1 MVREEFIRHAER
13 HMQVQPPGTIDFRAH
28 SSPSP
33 PPSPR
38 QPPSAELVGC
48 VTPSQSRDEVKT
60 WVRSNAGVLL
70 RSCRGFD
77 KAVYQEMLA
86 ALLPLT
92 SSPTLLT
99 VPILPDSDEEIT
111 RGMLERVDEVGK
123 AG

>member
-1 MVREEFIRHAER
+1 MKA
-13 HMQVQPPGTIDFRAH
+13 
-28 SSPSP
+28 
-33 PPSPR
+33 
-38 QPPSAELVGC
+38 C
-48 VTPSQSRDEVKT
+48 
-60 WVRSNAGVLL
+60 VRSNTGVLL
-70 RSCRGFD
+70 RSGRGFD

-99 VPILPDSDEEIT
+99 VPSLPDSDEEIT